1 MRKYLFTLLL
11 AVTAATAQAAPYRY
25 LSFCTTDGAIA
36 SFPLEGLDLAIEGNT
51 LRVGEET
58 LLIGNLSRMYFSDTD
73 DTVTGIAQL
82 QATQTV
88 APSATVYD
96 LNGKKVSANE
106 MPSGVYLV
114 KTQGETCKMIVR

>member
-11 AVTAATAQAAPYRY
+11 AVTGATAQAVPYRY

-36 SFPLEGLDLAIEGNT
+36 SFPLDGIDLAIEGNT

-73 DTVTGIAQL
+73 DTVTGIAQVQTT
-82 QATQTV
+82 QAV
-88 APSATVYD
+88 DPSATVYD
-96 LNGKKVSANE
+96 LHGKKVSASE
-106 MPSGVYLV
+106 MTSGVYLV
-114 KTQGETCKMIVR
+114 KTQGKTCKIIVR